1 MTDSQVIVADYASQ
15 PDQTPEAAAQ
25 QLASLKRCLAVRE
38 VTLLRTF
45 ASLDGTRLLR
55 LFSAPDAGAVRF
67 AHASAGVTNVSVW
80 PAAERETL

>member
-1 MTDSQVIVADYASQ
+1 MTDSQVIIAGYPAQ

-55 LFSAPDAGAVRF
+55 LFSAADAGAVRF
-67 AHASAGVTNVSVW
+67 AHASAGFTNVSVW
-80 PAAERETL
+80 PATERATL